1 MIRRIAVGIGAAMAL
16 LFCVILLP
24 GDGSLSSQA
33 VGSSYTLKLPTQ
45 DEIKAKYKEYA
56 IDISSSVTYST
67 ACSTSAPYAMGDL
80 SAKDKQNGLN
90 AINFCR
96 YVAGLPADI
105 ELNTTYCQ
113 YAQASSLVNAVN
125 GVLSHYPNKP
135 SGMSEDLYKMGY
147 TGSSSS
153 NIAMGFRNIA
163 DSVIRGYMND
173 SDNSNISVLGHRRWI
188 LSPDWKYT
196 GVGQVGSYSATYV
209 FDWSRS
215 ETFSGDYIAWPPA
228 NMPMELYIGSGS
240 NYAFSVILSDKYDT
254 PSASKVTVTVQS
266 AKQNRTWNLNSSS
279 TSYSQYLN
287 VSSEYIGSLYNC
299 IIFNVGKFE
308 ANDKVTVTINGITK
322 NGVSAPITYTVNFFE
337 IEHKYEARE
346 TKSATCTTEG
356 VMTYT
361 CSVCGDSYTKPIAK
375 TSHNYSSEW
384 TTDKAATC
392 IAEGS
397 KSHHCIYCGDK
408 KDITAIPKTDH
419 TYSSKV
425 TKAATCTDTG
435 TETLTCTVCSASK
448 TQSIPAKGHSFGAY
462 KITVQPTTEKE
473 GTEVRTCSS
482 CGTTEKRTVP
492 KLTDTGMGTTASS
505 GSEPADD
512 PSVTTGGGTE
522 APSGG
527 GDDPAPSESGGE
539 GSSPSDG
546 AEEGSSPSTDGEGNP
561 MTTTTPPDAPAD
573 DDPSG
578 GSEEQTGEPPAG
590 GISDTANGTGGGLP
604 AIAVV
609 GIAAGALAVVGGGAF
624 VFFRFI
630 KK

>member
-16 LFCVILLP
+16 LLCVILLP

-45 DEIKAKYKEYA
+45 DEIRAKYKEYG
-56 IDISSSVTYST
+56 IDIYSSVTYT
-67 ACSTSAPYAMGDL
+67 AAYSTSAPYAMGDI
-80 SAKDKQNGLN
+80 SSYDRRNGLN

-96 YVAGLPADI
+96 YIAGLPADV
-105 ELNTTYCQ
+105 ELNSSYNEYT
-113 YAQASSLVNAVN
+113 QAAALVNAVN
-125 GVLSHYPNKP
+125 GGLSHYPDKP
-135 SGMSEDLYKMGY
+135 SGMSDDLYETGY
-147 TGSSSS
+147 YGANHS
-153 NIAMGFRNIA
+153 NLASGFANPA

-173 SDNSNISVLGHRRWI
+173 SDDSNIDRVGHRRWI
-188 LSPDWKYT
+188 LDPDMKYT
-196 GVGQVGSYSATYV
+196 GFGQVGRYSGTYA
-209 FDWSRS
+209 FDMSRES
-215 ETFSGDYIAWPPA
+215 TFTGDYVAWPPA
-228 NMPMELYIGSGS
+228 NMPMELYSSYG
-240 NYAFSVILSDKYDT
+240 NYAFSVTLGSAYDY
-254 PSASKVTVTVQS
+254 PEIWKVTVDIKSSKLNKSWHLDGYDEYSTDYSKYLTVNNGNYG
-266 AKQNRTWNLNSSS
+266 APK
-279 TSYSQYLN
+279 
-287 VSSEYIGSLYNC
+287 C
-299 IIFNVGKFE
+299 IIFNVGLFP

-337 IEHKYEARE
+337 IEHHYEGSQ
-346 TKSATCTTEG
+346 TKAPTCTAEG

-375 TSHNYSSEW
+375 TSHSYSSEW

-397 KSHHCIYCGDK
+397 KSHHCLYCGDK

-435 TETLTCTVCSASK
+435 TETLTCTVCSATK

-473 GTEVRTCSS
+473 GTEVRTCSA

-492 KLTDTGMGTTASS
+492 KLTGTGTGTTAPS

-512 PSVTTGGGTE
+512 PSATTGGGTE

-539 GSSPSDG
+539 GSSPS
-546 AEEGSSPSTDGEGNP
+546 TDGEGDL
-561 MTTTTPPDAPAD
+561 MTTTTPPDVPAD
-573 DDPSG
+573 DDPSE

-590 GISDTANGTGGGLP
+590 GTSDTANGTGGGLP

-609 GIAAGALAVVGGGAF
+609 GIVAGALAVVGGGGAF